1 VDVDRLVQDR
11 KSRILVGAS
20 PFPALENN
28 LRSVTIIGGGLAG
41 CEAAWQVAK
50 RGLDVTLYE
59 MRPTVMTPAHESGML
74 AELVCSNSLKSE
86 ALTSTHGALKEE
98 MRRLGSIILPCADET
113 RVPAG
118 QALAVDRERFAK
130 LVTNKIEDHPKI
142 TVRREEVKTLPSGR
156 PVIIATGPLTSDA
169 LAAEIARITG
179 KDRLFFY
186 DAIAPSVYADSINR
200 EICFSAARYDKG
212 THYLNCPLTKEQYF
226 RFRDE
231 LLAAELAPLHE
242 FERKVRFYEGCLP
255 IEELAR
261 RGPKT
266 LVFGP
271 MKPVGLRHPET
282 GENYFAVVQL
292 RQENLEGT
300 VYGLVGFQTRLKW
313 PEQERVFRMIP
324 GLENAEF
331 VRFGQIHR
339 NTYIDSPRLLS
350 PTLQLRSDP
359 DIFFAGQLTGVEG
372 YMESAASGIIAGINA
387 ARYVL
392 GKELA
397 VLPEETMI
405 GALLKYITSSEIE
418 PFQPMNVNFGILP
431 PLVPYERKDEIRR
444 AKMIERA
451 LESLPKL
458 D

>member
-1 VDVDRLVQDR
+1 MDVDRLVQDR